1 MRCPRHSRKKSKT
14 RCFNNH
20 DVVVTRTSGR
30 CPNGSRK
37 TSKNRCFND
46 NDNEL
51 IFTPNSPYVP
61 ERPPSPPGLP
71 PSIHTIPP
79 YMLNHI
85 QRFVGPETTRGYMNP
100 QTLAMLPQIVPSLGR
115 MMFDFLYI
123 GNKPKIN
130 KNTISY
136 NNLRRMGLDIV
147 TYREMMFT
155 LFKEHVRNSYLI
167 HKIHPIPLT
176 PHEEQIYKY
185 KLDTLIAFYGMGVP
199 NRAETLLYLEDTTGV
214 VSPPS
219 VIFFN

>member
-1 MRCPRHSRKKSKT
+1 
-14 RCFNNH
+14 
-20 DVVVTRTSGR
+20 
-30 CPNGSRK
+30 
-37 TSKNRCFND
+37 
-46 NDNEL
+46 
-51 IFTPNSPYVP
+51 
-61 ERPPSPPGLP
+61 
-71 PSIHTIPP
+71 
-79 YMLNHI
+79 MLNHI